1 MNVQYLIDEFIE
13 NNKDEKKAEFDKG
26 LITSKYP
33 IKGIKTSLLE
43 NFAKKLAKNNIN
55 IKDIQLDCHEKI
67 VIAGM
72 VIGYKKYDNKDKIRD
87 LEYLIPF
94 IDNWGSCDMIV
105 PRLKGLENEREF
117 FEKLLTNNYPFAKR
131 IGIVWLMK
139 FCLKNDLRNVVNKLK
154 TVYDSNYYVQMALG
168 WCYAEAFLYDFD
180 YMYNFIITLS
190 QKFVIAKTLQ
200 KVCESLRVT
209 KDQKIKI
216 KNLRKLTQSK
226 TSEL

>member
-33 IKGIKTSLLE
+33 IKGIKISLLE
-43 NFAKKLAKNNIN
+43 SFAKKLAKNNIN

-72 VIGYKKYDNKDKIRD
+72 IIGYKKYDNKDKIRD

-154 TVYDSNYYVQMALG
+154 TVYDSNYYVQMALS

-216 KNLRKLTQSK
+216 KNLRKANTI
-226 TSEL
+226 

>member
-72 VIGYKKYDNKDKIRD
+72 VIGYEKYDNKDKIRD

-139 FCLKNDLRNVVNKLK
+139 FCLKNDLRNVANKLK
-154 TVYDSNYYVQMALG
+154 TVYDSNYYVQMALS
-168 WCYAEAFLYDFD
+168 WCYTEAFLYDFD
-180 YMYNFIITLS
+180 YMYNFITTLS

-209 KDQKIKI
+209 KDQKLKI
-216 KNLRKLTQSK
+216 KNLRKANTI
-226 TSEL
+226 